1 MYLATLGSPWR
12 DKISLAILH
21 LQEKG
26 VIRVLYDRWWKRPGI
41 TCSRDDKSKE
51 GKANALGVDNIGGV
65 FVVLLGGLAVAIL
78 TAIIEFC
85 VNSKKNAVN
94 QRQSLCSEMAEELR
108 FAVKCR
114 APRQRPTLRR
124 QCSKCMPANTFVPS
138 AMEML
143 PQENGIMQMI
153 ESRKTSSP
161 LQFDCGE
168 CHHRQQHHQQLQ
180 HSHYRH
186 SPHS

>member
-1 MYLATLGSPWR
+1 MYDWIDGLYWLAGSPWR

-26 VIRVLYDRWWKRPGI
+26 IIRMLYDRWWKRPGI

-85 VNSKKNAVN
+85 IKSKKNAQN
-94 QRQSLCSEMAEELR
+94 QRVRYSYFIS
-108 FAVKCR
+108 
-114 APRQRPTLRR
+114 
-124 QCSKCMPANTFVPS
+124 
-138 AMEML
+138 
-143 PQENGIMQMI
+143 
-153 ESRKTSSP
+153 
-161 LQFDCGE
+161 
-168 CHHRQQHHQQLQ
+168 
-180 HSHYRH
+180 
-186 SPHS
+186 

>member
-1 MYLATLGSPWR
+1 MYDWIDGLYWLAGSPWR

-26 VIRVLYDRWWKRPGI
+26 IIRMLYDRWWKRPGI

-85 VNSKKNAVN
+85 INSKKNAQN
-94 QRQSLCSEMAEELR
+94 QRVRKSYSISYTKFHFQFESLFINR
-108 FAVKCR
+108 
-114 APRQRPTLRR
+114 
-124 QCSKCMPANTFVPS
+124 
-138 AMEML
+138 
-143 PQENGIMQMI
+143 
-153 ESRKTSSP
+153 
-161 LQFDCGE
+161 
-168 CHHRQQHHQQLQ
+168 
-180 HSHYRH
+180 
-186 SPHS
+186 